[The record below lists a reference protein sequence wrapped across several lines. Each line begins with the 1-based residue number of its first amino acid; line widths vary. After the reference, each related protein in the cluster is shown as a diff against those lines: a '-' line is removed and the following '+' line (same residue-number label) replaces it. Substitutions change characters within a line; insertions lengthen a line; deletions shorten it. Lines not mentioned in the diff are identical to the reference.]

1 MGKNCWDSVRVV
13 CFLHPGGRG
22 LLREVW
28 TSGSLT
34 LNDVEQRPRA
44 ENTSPQESLYR
55 DHRFPREF
63 GERWRFTQRLS
74 GFFVPPLTSLYTF
87 SIQSDD
93 QSRLYLSPNMSAEH
107 KQLIAYANQW
117 TRGSW
122 TYWPTQ
128 TADPILLE
136 AGKAY
141 YIESVLNQGGGGWD
155 IGISAKV
162 HNLSWNSYP
171 FNGDNEV
178 QRINISSLVVKEEHV
193 SNSMLW
199 LTKSSMVSVHKIQLS
214 RIGVSVVFQLIT
226 FISQ

>member
-1 MGKNCWDSVRVV
+1 
-13 CFLHPGGRG
+13 
-22 LLREVW
+22 
-28 TSGSLT
+28 
-34 LNDVEQRPRA
+34 
-44 ENTSPQESLYR
+44 
-55 DHRFPREF
+55 
-63 GERWRFTQRLS
+63 
-74 GFFVPPLTSLYTF
+74 
-87 SIQSDD
+87 
-93 QSRLYLSPNMSAEH
+93 MSAEH
-107 KQLIAYANQW
+107 KQLIAYATQH
-117 TRGSW
+117 TRDSW
-122 TYWPTQ
+122 TYLPTQ

-141 YIESVLNQGGGGWD
+141 YIESVLNQGSGGWD
-155 IGISAKV
+155 IGISAKI

>member
-1 MGKNCWDSVRVV
+1 
-13 CFLHPGGRG
+13 
-22 LLREVW
+22 
-28 TSGSLT
+28 
-34 LNDVEQRPRA
+34 
-44 ENTSPQESLYR
+44 
-55 DHRFPREF
+55 
-63 GERWRFTQRLS
+63 
-74 GFFVPPLTSLYTF
+74 
-87 SIQSDD
+87 
-93 QSRLYLSPNMSAEH
+93 MSAEH

-141 YIESVLNQGGGGWD
+141 YIESVLNDYGGIWD
-155 IGISAKV
+155 IGISAKI